1 MGKVLIIKG
10 ADFSENAI
18 PGREVTWLTN
28 YVAIANEDIIIEGH
42 GWTMREGF
50 QPIGY
55 TITHLRFKTLLETG
69 TFELGVA
76 PQYGCT
82 LEQITGV
89 QSINFSSFDKDENNV
104 CSLLIP
110 NPITLNTGEFIVL
123 FPATEPSAG
132 VFYYG
137 INNQISF
144 YSGVPISRR
153 GGANWRVH
161 VGVYLG
167 VDFGYIAD

>member
-1 MGKVLIIKG
+1 MGRTLIIKG

-18 PGREVTWLTN
+18 PEREVTWLTN
-28 YVAIANEDIIIEGH
+28 YVAISNNNINKAGH
-42 GWTMREGF
+42 GWTMKENF

-89 QSINFSSFDKDENNV
+89 QSINFSSSDKDENNV

-110 NPITLNTGEFIVL
+110 NPITLNTGEFIVV
-123 FPATEPSAG
+123 FPTTEPSAG
-132 VFYYG
+132 IFYYG
-137 INNQISF
+137 TNNLTSF
-144 YSGVPISRR
+144 YSDVPISRR
-153 GGANWRVH
+153 GNDNWRFNS
-161 VGVYLG
+161 GFCLG